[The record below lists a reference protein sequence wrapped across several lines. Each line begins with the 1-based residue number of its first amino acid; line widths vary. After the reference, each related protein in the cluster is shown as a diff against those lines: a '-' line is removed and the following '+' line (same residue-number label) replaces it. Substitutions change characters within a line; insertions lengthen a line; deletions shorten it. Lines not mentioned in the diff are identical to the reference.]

1 VNGPEAFER
10 PAEPLP
16 PLHSARLA
24 TLLDALEGVPI
35 SDAERRSLEWV
46 CGFETHTVVHLAAV
60 IRRARA
66 RSATLAARD
75 VRGREP
81 GGER

>member
-1 VNGPEAFER
+1 MTGSEDFER

-16 PLHSARLA
+16 PMQSARLG

-35 SDAERRSLEWV
+35 SDAERRTLTWL
-46 CGFETHTVVHLAAV
+46 CGFESHTVVHLGAV